1 VHVKAAC
8 FLRVIRGHDGCFMRP
23 VTRVKAAAIGPTTNG
38 LQLAALTEGLRHKP
52 EGRRLTADG

>member
-1 VHVKAAC
+1 
-8 FLRVIRGHDGCFMRP
+8 MRP